1 MNTAS
6 LSLPL
11 DRAAPRKRVLVGLG
25 ATVLLAHLGFLSGGL
40 SGLSLDMFVAPDAE
54 SSASDPASAPAPN
67 ADTRVAELPAELPEP
82 VRTSRVRWIVPKAPE
97 PEPPPPPPPVVV
109 KPPPP
114 PEPVVVPEP
123 PPAPVAEPELP
134 PPTEVA
140 VVAPPE
146 PVAEPVVEPPVTP
159 AAEPASDLKPGTEVA
174 AGTVQ
179 GAGMGAADASLP
191 PAMPPP
197 NVKLRYSATASVKGS
212 NYNGSGQLDWAFDGQ
227 QYEARLATRVLVFTV
242 LEQTSVGRISPKG
255 LSPDRF
261 GDRRRSNERAAH
273 FDRENQRVRYS
284 NNAPDTKLLPGMQDR
299 LSINFQ
305 LAGLFNARPDAYA
318 EGQVL
323 RLPVTSIDTAEVWL
337 FQVGPQTTEALPAGN
352 VVMRKLTR
360 SPRREHDRKV
370 EVWLMPEYAHLPGHI
385 RITEPNGDT
394 MDMRL
399 QELPALGQETSNPP

>member
-1 MNTAS
+1 MSAAS
-6 LSLPL
+6 LKLPP
-11 DRAAPRKRVLVGLG
+11 DRAAPRKRVLFGLG

-54 SSASDPASAPAPN
+54 SSASDPASAATPN

-97 PEPPPPPPPVVV
+97 PAPAPPPPPVV

-114 PEPVVVPEP
+114 PEPVVVPEAP
-123 PPAPVAEPELP
+123 PPEPVADPVLP

-140 VVAPPE
+140 VAP
-146 PVAEPVVEPPVTP
+146 EPVVEPAVPP

-179 GAGMGAADASLP
+179 GAGLGAADASLP
-191 PAMPPP
+191 PAVLPPD
-197 NVKLRYSATASVKGS
+197 VKLRYAATASVKGS
-212 NYNGSGQLDWAFDGQ
+212 SYNGSGQLDWKVAGQ

-242 LEQTSVGRISPKG
+242 LEQTSVGRISDKG

-273 FDRENQRVRYS
+273 FERESQRVRYS
-284 NNAPDTKLLPGMQDR
+284 NNAPDAKLLPGMQDR

-323 RLPVTSIDTAEVWL
+323 RLPVTSIDAAEVWL
-337 FQVGPQTTEALPAGN
+337 FQVGPQTTESLPAGN
-352 VVMRKLTR
+352 VVLRQLTR

-370 EVWLMPEYAHLPGHI
+370 EVWLMPQYAHLPGHI

-399 QELPALGQETSNPP
+399 QELPELGQAISNTP